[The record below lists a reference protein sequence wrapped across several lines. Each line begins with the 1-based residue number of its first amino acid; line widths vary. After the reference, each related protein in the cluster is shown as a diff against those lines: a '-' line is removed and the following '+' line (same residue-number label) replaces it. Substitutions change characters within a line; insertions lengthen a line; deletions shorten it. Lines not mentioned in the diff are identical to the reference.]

1 MIARFLTLAVA
12 AALLGACTERLTTPA
27 DCPALCPG
35 GQAVIRDTI
44 IEAEVGLD
52 SSVAGFASVLDGRSL
67 LSSSGGAYGEVR
79 AIARFIA
86 RGDSVFLSDSLRPIT
101 GVDSAVVS
109 LILERRDSTVRNLV
123 VDLYR
128 LPANIDTLVTLAQV
142 DAAMTPATLIGT
154 RSIEDSTRAT
164 TLPFIFR
171 GADLAKLA
179 FGPSDSTRLAI
190 GIKVR
195 GAGPTAVRIGGFA
208 GTSGPAFV
216 SYLRVAIAD
225 TARQRQVI
233 TRLTDISA
241 SIAAPSPAPLATELP
256 VGGFP
261 SRRAFVRFALPPVI
275 RDSATI
281 LRATLELVP
290 GRPIVAIPGDTTRL
304 EARALLADFGPK
316 SPVVSNRGATTFLR
330 AGADTVRLDVV
341 GLIQLWQGT
350 APLPN
355 VMRLSLSDEY
365 SSFIAPVFKS
375 TRAATGRP
383 RLRITYRLPFG
394 FEGF

>member
-1 MIARFLTLAVA
+1 MIARFFMLAVA
-12 AALLGACTERLTTPA
+12 VGMLAACAERLTTPA

-35 GQAVIRDTI
+35 GQVVIRDTI
-44 IEAEVGLD
+44 IEAEIGLD

-79 AIARFIA
+79 AIARFIS

-101 GVDSAVVS
+101 VVDSAVVS

-128 LPANIDTLVTLAQV
+128 LPSNIDTLVTLAQL
-142 DAAMTPATLIGT
+142 DAAMTPETLIGT
-154 RSIEDSTRAT
+154 RAIEDSTRAT
-164 TLPFIFR
+164 TLPFVFR

-179 FGPSDSTRLAI
+179 FVPSDSTRLAI

-195 GAGPTAVRIGGFA
+195 GDGPTAVRIGGFA
-208 GTSGPAFV
+208 GTTGPAFV
-216 SYLRVAIAD
+216 SYLRVTIAD

-233 TRLTDISA
+233 TRLTDIAISVTTPA
-241 SIAAPSPAPLATELP
+241 AAPVATELP
-256 VGGFP
+256 VGGIP
-261 SRRAFVRFALPPVI
+261 AQRAFVRFVLPTVI

-290 GRPIVAIPGDTTRL
+290 DRPIVAIPGDTTRL

-330 AGADTVRLDVV
+330 AGSDTVRLDVV
-341 GLIQLWQGT
+341 GLVQLWQG
-350 APLPN
+350 ASPLPN
-355 VMRLSLSDEY
+355 VLRLGLSDEY
-365 SSFIAPVFKS
+365 STFIAPVFKA